1 MLTQPHAA
9 RAQDGPDPDRLCPG
23 GGPLSAVSGGT
34 LGRGSG
40 ARVSFHESA
49 KVLAPAAPLS
59 CARALV
65 RPPER
70 AWRPAVVRC
79 SARCR
84 ALVSV
89 ASLHVGLHSGH
100 ARRLYLYS
108 MKFLNHYLIL
118 APTAALMHAS
128 QGPSARMGD
137 SDPLT
142 RRRAAAAASMC
153 GGDLRA
159 GNRLG

>member
-1 MLTQPHAA
+1 MENNRQKNALLGAARELAPRKKNMLTQPHAA

-65 RPPER
+65 RPPEQ

-79 SARCR
+79 SARCKR
-84 ALVSV
+84 SPVWLRSTLACI
-89 ASLHVGLHSGH
+89 VGMREDYICVL
-100 ARRLYLYS
+100 
-108 MKFLNHYLIL
+108 
-118 APTAALMHAS
+118 
-128 QGPSARMGD
+128 
-137 SDPLT
+137 
-142 RRRAAAAASMC
+142 
-153 GGDLRA
+153 
-159 GNRLG
+159 